1 MVSWHAPCMAHHH
14 PLQHPLDPISRVLT
28 PCIWCADT
36 LHTVIPR
43 MVSTLQTT
51 SSMAQMA
58 CMLLAAIHGMC
69 TPSRWHV
76 THSTSWGWMVPW
88 IWPYPVPLPMVCP
101 LLNGYHWHPY
111 ILWKAQDEGPIQ
123 VLHTLQMGCTPR
135 QQGCRHAIDGRMG
148 YAIYP
153 YILEE
158 IPTEGTDWASPDGHP
173 LRRLLAKTIS
183 VSGHLLIWISDRDL
197 HLRSSETGQKDT

>member
-36 LHTVIPR
+36 LRTVIPR

-101 LLNGYHWHPY
+101 LLNGYH
-111 ILWKAQDEGPIQ
+111 G
-123 VLHTLQMGCTPR
+123 
-135 QQGCRHAIDGRMG
+135 
-148 YAIYP
+148 
-153 YILEE
+153 
-158 IPTEGTDWASPDGHP
+158 IPTSSGRPRMRGQYRYYTPFRWGVHPAIRGADMLLMDGWGVP
-173 LRRLLAKTIS
+173 YTPIS
-183 VSGHLLIWISDRDL
+183 
-197 HLRSSETGQKDT
+197 